1 MSSEDQSTAEGP
13 DQVSKPLLKV
23 KLLEVL
29 GQGDFKHLKTL
40 IDNEFQPR
48 DDPSVQ
54 QVLNL
59 ILHYA
64 VQVAPILLIKEIVAQ
79 WVGQT
84 DDEKSA
90 TENNDDIH
98 LNLNYQDENGNTPL
112 HLAVAQSRSDVISFL
127 LNQKSIKDCIKNK
140 AHLQPLD
147 MCKDLNVAQMIQLKR
162 DDYFLETVHSL
173 RTAMNNR
180 DFSKLE
186 LIWKSPRNL
195 NLLDINGIDPETG
208 MTLLYEYSQKKDIEM
223 CQWLLKHGAEATV
236 KDGKGRSPLDLVK
249 DTKLPVKSSNNV
261 TPEMKLK
268 SLFEKKLKEQAT
280 VHENVASNK
289 PPTYKG
295 FLKKWTNFA
304 HGYKLRW
311 FVLNSD
317 GILSYYKDQSHT
329 DRPRGTLKVSTCR
342 LHIDSSEKL
351 NFELL
356 GGVNG
361 TTRWRLKGNHPVET
375 TRWVNEIQSAI
386 RFAKDKEI
394 FREKRSVPPSL
405 AMKSKSPALV
415 SHSKTQ
421 SSLPEASQYHQHALH
436 KEVIQPSSVSLYRR
450 PSNNLSVVSS
460 EIQLNDNLTESGKRF
475 VSKMIESRLDG
486 SKTTP
491 IGVHSGPILQKVRS
505 SNTLKSNRSVQSG
518 SAVVIPFENVPNSG
532 NNTNSNSVNMSQ
544 SNTAAGSTASLSD
557 NNFIDNFEG
566 DEANSDDDDEDLGIN
581 FDRDEEYIK
590 AQYGPYKEKL
600 DMYEQAIGIELSSLI
615 ELVDQEEPSP
625 EIWLTVKKSLI
636 NTSTIFTKLKNL
648 TSKRDKRLVDMVSK
662 QGDVNN
668 VWVQSVK
675 ELEIEL
681 SNKTER
687 LAFIDKERRSLK
699 KILRKKLLESQTS
712 VVKKESP
719 EDARDEREQEYD
731 TSGSTLGQIAKFISA
746 TKEED
751 EASDADEFYD
761 AAELVD
767 EVTELT
773 EAHPETSV
781 AATPNGVPP
790 VLSEEVP
797 DSQNIQ
803 GKENNKELED
813 KKGSQ
818 NFEKQNN
825 LRVKE
830 KGKTE
835 QSAIDLKR
843 ETKESQVKE
852 ATKEVASSVATE
864 ANIVAVTL
872 VQKKKED
879 CLLKEGSY
887 LGYEDGIRKRLSMD
901 KDDRPKISLW
911 AVLKSMVGKD
921 MTRMTLPVTFN
932 EPTSLLQ
939 RVAEDMEYSEL
950 LDQAAMFKDSSL
962 RTLYVAAF
970 TASSYA
976 STTKRVAK
984 PFNPLLGETFEYSRP
999 DKQYRFFT
1007 EQVSH
1012 HPPISA
1018 TWTES
1023 PRWDFW
1029 GESFV
1034 DTKFNGRSFNVK
1046 HLGLWHIKLRPDDNE
1061 KEELYTWRKPN
1072 NTVIGILI
1080 GNPQVDNHGEVNV
1093 VNHTTGDHCKLYF
1106 KARGWRSSGAYEIT
1120 GEVYNKKKQ
1129 KVWILGGHWN
1139 EAIFAKKVVKDSDLS
1154 LEKTNTAAS
1163 ALKGP
1168 TDDGTK
1174 FLIWKANDR
1183 PEEPFNLTPFAI
1195 TLNAPQPHL
1204 VPWLPPTDTRLRPDQ
1219 RAMEDGRYD
1228 EAGDE
1233 KFRVEE
1239 KQRAA
1244 RRKRDEN
1251 NVEYHPQW
1259 FVKDT
1264 HPITKAKYWRYT
1276 GKYWVKRKNHDL
1288 KDCGDIF

>member
-1 MSSEDQSTAEGP
+1 MSSEEQSIVEGP
-13 DQVSKPLLKV
+13 NQVSKPLLKV
-23 KLLEVL
+23 KLLEAL
-29 GQGDFKHLKTL
+29 GQGNFKLLETL
-40 IDNEFQPR
+40 INNEFQPR

-59 ILHYA
+59 MLHYA
-64 VQVAPILLIKEIVAQ
+64 VRVAPILLIKEIVAH
-79 WVGQT
+79 WVDQT
-84 DDEKSA
+84 DEDERASKTSS
-90 TENNDDIH
+90 NICLD
-98 LNLNYQDENGNTPL
+98 LNYQDENGNTPL
-112 HLAVAQSRSDVISFL
+112 HLAAAQSRSDVISFL
-127 LNQKSIKDCIKNK
+127 LSQKSINDCIKNK

-162 DDYFLETVHSL
+162 DDYFMETVHSL
-173 RTAMNNR
+173 RAAMQNR

-208 MTLLYEYSQKKDIEM
+208 KTLLYEYSKNKDIEM
-223 CQWLLKHGAEATV
+223 CQWLLEHGAEATI
-236 KDGKGRSPLDLVK
+236 KDAKGRSPLDLVK
-249 DTKLPVKSSNNV
+249 NVKLPADTSNNV
-261 TPEMKLK
+261 KVTPDIKLK
-268 SLFEKKLKEQAT
+268 SLLEKNLKEQA
-280 VHENVASNK
+280 VHENISSNK
-289 PPTYKG
+289 PPAYKG

-311 FVLNSD
+311 FVLTSD
-317 GILSYYKDQSHT
+317 GNLSYYKDQSHT
-329 DRPRGTLKVSTCR
+329 DKPRGTLKVSTCR

-375 TRWVNEIQSAI
+375 TRWVSEIQSAI
-386 RFAKDKEI
+386 RFAKDKEML
-394 FREKRSVPPSL
+394 KRKKAVPPSL
-405 AMKSKSPALV
+405 AIKTKSPALI
-415 SHSKTQ
+415 SHSRTQ
-421 SSLPEASQYHQHALH
+421 NSLPEASQYHQHALH
-436 KEVIQPSSVSLYRR
+436 KEPIQPSSTSLYQR
-450 PSNNLSVVSS
+450 PSNNLSVASN

-475 VSKMIESRLDG
+475 VSKMIENRLDG
-486 SKTTP
+486 SKTP
-491 IGVHSGPILQKVRS
+491 VAVHTGSVLQRIQ
-505 SNTLKSNRSVQSG
+505 SNNASKSNRSIRSASG
-518 SAVVIPFENVPNSG
+518 VTSPVDKAPNSG
-532 NNTNSNSVNMSQ
+532 NNTNNNSVNMSQ
-544 SNTAAGSTASLSD
+544 ANTAAGSSTSLSD
-557 NNFIDNFEG
+557 NNFAENFEG
-566 DEANSDDDDEDLGIN
+566 DEENSDDDEEDLGIN

-600 DMYEQAIGIELSSLI
+600 DMYEQAISIELSSLI

-625 EIWLTVKKSLI
+625 EVWLTVKRSLT
-636 NTSTIFTKLKNL
+636 NTSSIFAKLKTL
-648 TSKRDKRLVDMVSK
+648 TSKRDKRLVGMVSK

-668 VWVQSVK
+668 VWIQSVK

-687 LAFIDKERRSLK
+687 LASIDKERRGLK
-699 KILRKKLLESQTS
+699 KILHKKLLESQTS
-712 VVKKESP
+712 VNRKENL
-719 EDARDEREQEYD
+719 EFDEERESN
-731 TSGSTLGQIAKFISA
+731 TTASTLGQIAKFISA

-751 EASDADEFYD
+751 EASEADEFYD
-761 AAELVD
+761 AAELAD
-767 EVTELT
+767 EVAELT
-773 EAHPETSV
+773 EAHPETSMV
-781 AATPNGVPP
+781 AAPKHAPPLVPNEVANESQDLEHEDGKMETKNEKTSQKFGKQDNLAP
-790 VLSEEVP
+790 EEEGETEQ
-797 DSQNIQ
+797 SS
-803 GKENNKELED
+803 KY
-813 KKGSQ
+813 
-818 NFEKQNN
+818 
-825 LRVKE
+825 VKE
-830 KGKTE
+830 K
-835 QSAIDLKR
+835 D
-843 ETKESQVKE
+843 KESQVME
-852 ATKEVASSVATE
+852 NTKEVAPSFTTKRNS
-864 ANIVAVTL
+864 VAVTT
-872 VQKKKED
+872 VQKRKEEY
-879 CLLKEGSY
+879 LLKEGSY
-887 LGYEDGIRKRLSMD
+887 LGYEDGVRKRLTMD
-901 KDDRPKISLW
+901 KDERPKISLW

-939 RVAEDMEYSEL
+939 RVAEDLEYTEL
-950 LDQAAMFKDSSL
+950 LDQAAAFEDSSL

-1046 HLGLWHIKLRPDDNE
+1046 HLGLWNIKLRPDNND
-1061 KEELYTWRKPN
+1061 KEELYTWKKPN
-1072 NTVIGILI
+1072 NTVIGILV

-1120 GEVYNKKKQ
+1120 GEVYNKKNQ
-1129 KVWILGGHWN
+1129 KTWILGGHWN
-1139 EAIFAKKVVKDSDLS
+1139 EAVFAKKVVKDSDLS
-1154 LEKTNTAAS
+1154 LEKTKTAAS
-1163 ALKGP
+1163 SGNGP
-1168 TDDGTK
+1168 TNDGTK

-1204 VPWLPPTDTRLRPDQ
+1204 LPWLAPTDTRLRPDQ

-1228 EAGDE
+1228 DAGDE

-1244 RRKRDEN
+1244 RKKREERN
-1251 NVEYHPQW
+1251 IEYHPQW
-1259 FVKDT
+1259 FVKET
-1264 HPITKAKYWRYT
+1264 HPITKTKYWKYT
-1276 GKYWVKRKNHDL
+1276 GKYWLKRKDHDL

>member
-1 MSSEDQSTAEGP
+1 MSKEDLSSAESLN
-13 DQVSKPLLKV
+13 QVSKPLLKV

-29 GQGDFKHLKTL
+29 GQGDFNHLKAL
-40 IDNEFQPR
+40 VDNEFQPR
-48 DDPSVQ
+48 DDLSVK
-54 QVLNL
+54 QVLSL

-64 VQVAPILLIKEIVAQ
+64 VQVAPILLIKEIVSN
-79 WVGQT
+79 WVDQIDNG
-84 DDEKSA
+84 KNPCNS
-90 TENNDDIH
+90 NDNIH
-98 LNLNYQDENGNTPL
+98 LDLNYQDENGNTPL
-112 HLAVAQSRSDVISFL
+112 HLAAAQSRSDVISFL
-127 LNQKSIKDCIKNK
+127 LDQKSINDCIKNK

-173 RTAMNNR
+173 RSAMNNR
-180 DFSKLE
+180 NFSRLDS
-186 LIWKSPRNL
+186 IWKSPRNL

-208 MTLLYEYSQKKDIEM
+208 TTLLYEYSQKKDVEM

-236 KDGKGRSPLDLVK
+236 KDEKGRSPLDLVK
-249 DTKLPVKSSNNV
+249 NIRLPTKPSSSA
-261 TPEMKLK
+261 TPEIKLK
-268 SLFEKKLKEQAT
+268 ILLEKNLREQAI
-280 VHENVASNK
+280 VHENVETNK
-289 PPTYKG
+289 PPTYRG

-311 FVLNSD
+311 FVLSSD
-317 GILSYYKDQSHT
+317 GNLSYYKDQSHT

-356 GGVNG
+356 GGLTG

-375 TRWVNEIQSAI
+375 TRWVNAIQSAI

-394 FREKRSVPPSL
+394 LYKKKAVPPSL
-405 AMKSKSPALV
+405 VLKSKSPALI

-421 SSLPEASQYHQHALH
+421 SSLPEASQYYQHALH

-475 VSKMIESRLDG
+475 VSKMIENRLDG
-486 SKTTP
+486 NKTP
-491 IGVHSGPILQKVRS
+491 VGVHTDHALQRVRS
-505 SNTLKSNRSVQSG
+505 SNTLKSSRSVQSG
-518 SAVVIPFENVPNSG
+518 SGVASPIDKVT
-532 NNTNSNSVNMSQ
+532 NNITITNSNSANISQ
-544 SNTAAGSTASLSD
+544 SNTTAGSSASLSD
-557 NNFIDNFEG
+557 NNYIDNFEG
-566 DEANSDDDDEDLGIN
+566 DEANSDDEEEEDLGIN

-590 AQYGPYKEKL
+590 AQYGPFKEKL
-600 DMYEQAIGIELSSLI
+600 DMYEQAISIELSFLI
-615 ELVDQEEPSP
+615 ELIEQEVPSP
-625 EIWLTVKKSLI
+625 EVWLTVKKSLI
-636 NTSTIFTKLKNL
+636 NTSTIFGKLKDL
-648 TSKRDKRLVDMVSK
+648 TYKRDKRLVDMVSK

-668 VWVQSVK
+668 VWIQSVK

-687 LAFIDKERRSLK
+687 LASIDKERRVLK
-699 KILRKKLLESQTS
+699 KILHKKLLESQVS
-712 VVKKESP
+712 VDRKETL
-719 EDARDEREQEYD
+719 EDDQEQESD
-731 TSGSTLGQIAKFISA
+731 TSASTLGQIAKFISA

-751 EASDADEFYD
+751 EASDVDEFYD

-773 EAHPETSV
+773 ETHPEISMS
-781 AATPNGVPP
+781 AAPKHAPPPIPN
-790 VLSEEVP
+790 EETNKIQN
-797 DSQNIQ
+797 SQS
-803 GKENNKELED
+803 KESKEEPEFE
-813 KKGSQ
+813 KASQ
-818 NFEKQNN
+818 KFEKQSNP
-825 LRVKE
+825 RIE
-830 KGKTE
+830 EEAKTE
-835 QSAIDLKR
+835 QSSKDIK
-843 ETKESQVKE
+843 KN
-852 ATKEVASSVATE
+852 EVTSPL
-864 ANIVAVTL
+864 IVAVTT
-872 VQKKKED
+872 VQKRKEEY
-879 CLLKEGSY
+879 LLKEGSY

-939 RVAEDMEYSEL
+939 RVAEDLEYSEL
-950 LDQAAMFKDSSL
+950 LDQAASFEDSSL

-1061 KEELYTWRKPN
+1061 KEELYTWKKPN

-1139 EAIFAKKVVKDSDLS
+1139 EAIFAKKVVKDCDLS
-1154 LEKTNTAAS
+1154 LEKTKTAAS
-1163 ALKGP
+1163 SANGP

-1174 FLIWKANDR
+1174 FLLWKANDR

-1204 VPWLPPTDTRLRPDQ
+1204 LPWLPPTDTRLRPDQ

-1244 RRKRDEN
+1244 RRNREEN
-1251 NVEYHPQW
+1251 SIEYHPQW
-1259 FVKDT
+1259 FVRDT

-1276 GKYWVKRKNHDL
+1276 GRYWVKRRDHDL
-1288 KDCGDIF
+1288 KNCGDIF

>member
-1 MSSEDQSTAEGP
+1 MPREDLSTVEGLN
-13 DQVSKPLLKV
+13 QMSKPLLKV

-29 GQGDFKHLKTL
+29 GQGDFKHLKAL
-40 IDNEFQPR
+40 VDNEFQPK

-64 VQVAPILLIKEIVAQ
+64 VQVAPILLIKEIVAH
-79 WVGQT
+79 WVDQV
-84 DDEKSA
+84 DDEKSSSKSD
-90 TENNDDIH
+90 DDIH
-98 LNLNYQDENGNTPL
+98 LDLNYQDENGNTPL
-112 HLAVAQSRSDVISFL
+112 HLAAAQSRSDVISFL
-127 LNQKSIKDCIKNK
+127 LSQKSINDCIKNK
-140 AHLQPLD
+140 AHQQPLD

-173 RTAMNNR
+173 RAAMNKR
-180 DFSKLE
+180 DFSKLDM
-186 LIWKSPRNL
+186 IWKSPRNL

-208 MTLLYEYSQKKDIEM
+208 TTLLYEYSQKKDIEM

-249 DTKLPVKSSNNV
+249 NIKLPTKPSNNV
-261 TPEMKLK
+261 TPEIKLK
-268 SLFEKKLKEQAT
+268 NLLEKNLKEQAI
-280 VHENVASNK
+280 VHENVAPSA
-289 PPTYKG
+289 PPTYRG

-311 FVLNSD
+311 FILSGD
-317 GILSYYKDQSHT
+317 GNLSYYKDQSHT

-356 GGVNG
+356 GGLTG
-361 TTRWRLKGNHPVET
+361 TTRWRLKGNHPIET
-375 TRWVNEIQSAI
+375 TRWVNAIQSAI

-394 FREKRSVPPSL
+394 LNKKRAVPPSL
-405 AMKSKSPALV
+405 AMKSKSPALI

-421 SSLPEASQYHQHALH
+421 GSLPEASQHYQHILH

-475 VSKMIESRLDG
+475 VSKMIENRLDG
-486 SKTTP
+486 SKTP
-491 IGVHSGPILQKVRS
+491 VGVHAGSALQRVRS

-518 SAVVIPFENVPNSG
+518 SGVASPVDKV
-532 NNTNSNSVNMSQ
+532 SNSANMSQ
-544 SNTAAGSTASLSD
+544 SNTTTGSTASLSD

-566 DEANSDDDDEDLGIN
+566 DEANSEDDEEDLGIN

-600 DMYEQAIGIELSSLI
+600 DMYEQAISIELSSLI
-615 ELVDQEEPSP
+615 ELIDQEQPSP
-625 EIWLTVKKSLI
+625 EVWLTIKKSLI
-636 NTSTIFTKLKNL
+636 NTSTVFGKLKDL
-648 TSKRDKRLVDMVSK
+648 TYKRDKRLVDMVSK

-687 LAFIDKERRSLK
+687 LASIDKERRGLK
-699 KILRKKLLESQTS
+699 KILHKKLLESQTS
-712 VVKKESP
+712 VGKKEAL
-719 EDARDEREQEYD
+719 ENDEEQESD
-731 TSGSTLGQIAKFISA
+731 TTASTLGQIAKFISA

-751 EASDADEFYD
+751 EASDAEEFYD

-773 EAHPETSV
+773 ETHPEISV
-781 AATPNGVPP
+781 AAAPKHAPPP
-790 VLSEEVP
+790 VPSETDNESQYVRDKEGKKEPEVEKT
-797 DSQNIQ
+797 SQHFEGQDNLATEEEPKTGQ
-803 GKENNKELED
+803 PPKDFKAEDGENQL
-813 KKGSQ
+813 
-818 NFEKQNN
+818 
-825 LRVKE
+825 KE
-830 KGKTE
+830 K
-835 QSAIDLKR
+835 
-843 ETKESQVKE
+843 TKEI
-852 ATKEVASSVATE
+852 ASSVVGE
-864 ANIVAVTL
+864 KNIVAVTT
-872 VQKKKED
+872 VQKRKEEY
-879 CLLKEGSY
+879 LLKEGSY

-911 AVLKSMVGKD
+911 TVLKSMVGKD

-939 RVAEDMEYSEL
+939 RVAEDLEYSEL
-950 LDQAAMFKDSSL
+950 LDQAATFEDSSL

-1034 DTKFNGRSFNVK
+1034 DTKFTGRSFNVK
-1046 HLGLWHIKLRPDDNE
+1046 HLGLWHIKLRPNDNE
-1061 KEELYTWRKPN
+1061 KEELYTWKKPN

-1093 VNHTTGDHCKLYF
+1093 INHTTGDCCKLYF

-1139 EAIFAKKVVKDSDLS
+1139 EAFFAKKVVKDGDLS
-1154 LEKTNTAAS
+1154 LEKTRTAAS
-1163 ALKGP
+1163 AGNGP

-1204 VPWLPPTDTRLRPDQ
+1204 LPWLPPTDTRLRPDQ

-1244 RRKRDEN
+1244 RRKREEN
-1251 NVEYHPQW
+1251 NIEYHPQW
-1259 FVKDT
+1259 FVRDT

-1276 GKYWVKRKNHDL
+1276 GKYWVKRSDHDL

>member
-1 MSSEDQSTAEGP
+1 MSSEDQSISEGP
-13 DQVSKPLLKV
+13 YKVSKPLLKV

-29 GQGDFKHLKTL
+29 GQGDFKLLKAL
-40 IDNEFQPR
+40 VDNDFRPR

-54 QVLNL
+54 QVLHL

-64 VQVAPILLIKEIVAQ
+64 VQVAPILLIKGIVAN
-79 WVGQT
+79 WVDQ
-84 DDEKSA
+84 DDEDKSVSK
-90 TENNDDIH
+90 NNDGIH
-98 LNLNYQDENGNTPL
+98 LDLNYQDENGNTPL
-112 HLAVAQSRSDVISFL
+112 HLAAAQSRSDVISFL
-127 LNQKSIKDCIKNK
+127 LNQKSINDCIKNK

-162 DDYFLETVHSL
+162 DDYFMETVHSL
-173 RTAMNNR
+173 RAAMDKR
-180 DFSKLE
+180 DFSKLD
-186 LIWKSPRNL
+186 LIWRNPRNL
-195 NLLDINGIDPETG
+195 NLLDINGTDPETG
-208 MTLLYEYSQKKDIEM
+208 KTLLYEYTQKKDIEM
-223 CQWLLKHGAEATV
+223 CEWLLKHGAEAAV

-249 DTKLPVKSSNNV
+249 NTKQPAKPSNNV
-261 TPEMKLK
+261 TLEIRLK
-268 SLFEKKLKEQAT
+268 SLLEKDLKEQTTAD
-280 VHENVASNK
+280 EKVALNK

-311 FVLNSD
+311 FILASD
-317 GILSYYKDQSHT
+317 GNLSYYKDQSHM

-356 GGVNG
+356 DGVNG

-375 TRWVNEIQSAI
+375 TRWVNAIQSAI
-386 RFAKDKEI
+386 RYAKDKELL
-394 FREKRSVPPSL
+394 KKKKAVPPSL
-405 AMKSKSPALV
+405 AIKSKSPALI

-421 SSLPEASQYHQHALH
+421 NSFPEASQYHQHALH
-436 KEVIQPSSVSLYRR
+436 KEIAQPSTVSLYRR
-450 PSNNLSVVSS
+450 PSNNLSVISG

-475 VSKMIESRLDG
+475 VSKMIENRLDG
-486 SKTTP
+486 SKTP
-491 IGVHSGPILQKVRS
+491 VGIYAGPALQKVRS

-518 SAVVIPFENVPNSG
+518 LAISSPVDNIPNNG
-532 NNTNSNSVNMSQ
+532 NNTNSNSAHMSQ
-544 SNTAAGSTASLSD
+544 SNTATGSTASLSD

-566 DEANSDDDDEDLGIN
+566 DEANSDDDEEDLGIN

-590 AQYGPYKEKL
+590 VQYGPYREKL
-600 DMYEQAIGIELSSLI
+600 DMYEQAISIELSSLI

-625 EIWLTVKKSLI
+625 EVWLTVKKSLI
-636 NTSTIFTKLKNL
+636 NTSSIFAKLKNL
-648 TSKRDKRLVDMVSK
+648 TSKRDKRLVGMVSK

-687 LAFIDKERRSLK
+687 LASIDKERRSLK
-699 KILRKKLLESQTS
+699 KILRKKLLESQIS
-712 VVKKESP
+712 VGKKDSLEDDEKQES
-719 EDARDEREQEYD
+719 D
-731 TSGSTLGQIAKFISA
+731 TSANTLGQIAKFISA

-767 EVTELT
+767 EVTEMT
-773 EAHPETSV
+773 EAHPETSTSV
-781 AATPNGVPP
+781 FPEHAPPP
-790 VLSEEVP
+790 VPSKEAHKTQYGES
-797 DSQNIQ
+797 DS
-803 GKENNKELED
+803 
-813 KKGSQ
+813 
-818 NFEKQNN
+818 
-825 LRVKE
+825 E
-830 KGKTE
+830 KGKTKPDDE
-835 QSAIDLKR
+835 RTSQNSGIQKNLPSDEGETGQSLKDLK
-843 ETKESQVKE
+843 EGESQVKE
-852 ATKEVASSVATE
+852 ETREVFSTITDS
-864 ANIVAVTL
+864 NIVAVTT
-872 VQKKKED
+872 VQKKKEQS
-879 CLLKEGSY
+879 LLKEGSY

-950 LDQAAMFKDSSL
+950 LDQAASFEDSSL
-962 RTLYVAAF
+962 RTLYVAVF

-999 DKQYRFFT
+999 DKHYRFFT

-1046 HLGLWHIKLRPDDNE
+1046 HLGLWYIKMRPDNNGQ
-1061 KEELYTWRKPN
+1061 EELYTWKKPN

-1080 GNPQVDNHGEVNV
+1080 GNPQVDNHGEVNII
-1093 VNHTTGDHCKLYF
+1093 NHTTGDYCKLYF

-1120 GEVYNKKKQ
+1120 GEVFNKKKQ

-1139 EAIFAKKVVKDSDLS
+1139 DTIFAKKVVKDSDLS
-1154 LEKTNTAAS
+1154 LEKTKTAAS
-1163 ALKGP
+1163 AANGP
-1168 TDDGTK
+1168 TNDGTK

-1204 VPWLPPTDTRLRPDQ
+1204 LPWIAPTDTRLRPDQ

-1244 RRKRDEN
+1244 RKERAEN
-1251 NVEYHPQW
+1251 NIEYHPQW

-1276 GKYWVKRKNHDL
+1276 GKYWPKRRDHDL